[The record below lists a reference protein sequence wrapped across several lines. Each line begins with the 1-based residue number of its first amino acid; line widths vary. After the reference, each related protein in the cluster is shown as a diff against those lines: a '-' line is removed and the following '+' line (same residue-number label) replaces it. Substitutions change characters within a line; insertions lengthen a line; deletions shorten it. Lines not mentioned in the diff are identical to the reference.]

1 MTIPEPIVTT
11 VAFVVALGVL
21 VFVHELGHFLTAKR
35 LGVKVLRFSIGFGP
49 VLWRRQRGETEYA
62 LSAIP
67 LGGYVKMLGEDAD
80 GDDPVANEE
89 RHRSFSAQSPLRRA
103 AIIFAGPFTNFLFAF
118 VVYALVFASAGTP
131 IPSTTPRIGGVTAAM
146 PGDRAGL
153 KANDLVVT
161 IDGTAIDSWQN
172 LSKTVRASGGKPL
185 HVVVDRDGNKVELD
199 ITPEEHDV
207 PNPDGGPTE
216 RAFLIGV
223 EPSRDWEAVN
233 PVRALALAG
242 EQTYFYSLQVLSGLG
257 QIMTGHISPK
267 ELGGPIAIAQAA
279 GRTARNGLWNY
290 LMMLAL
296 LSINLGVLNLMP
308 VPALDGGHLALISIE
323 GVLGRPLK
331 PRALELAQ
339 QVGVLLLVSLMV
351 FVFYN
356 DIHRLVQG

>member
-1 MTIPEPIVTT
+1 MTLPEPVVTA

-35 LGVKVLRFSIGFGP
+35 LGVKVERFSIGFGP
-49 VLWRRQRGETEYA
+49 IVWRRKPGETEYA

-80 GDDPVANEE
+80 GDPVPTEE
-89 RHRSFSAQSPLRRA
+89 VHRAFSSQAPRRRA
-103 AIIFAGPFTNFLFAF
+103 GIIAAGPLTNFVFAF
-118 VVYALVFASAGTP
+118 VAYAFVYAIAGAP
-131 IPSTTPRIGGVTAAM
+131 MPSNEPRLGGVSASM
-146 PGDRAGL
+146 PADRAGL
-153 KANDLVVT
+153 HAGDRVVA
-161 IDGTAIDSWQN
+161 IDGVPMDTWET
-172 LSKTVRASGGKPL
+172 LSKTVRGSDGKTL
-185 HVVVDRDGNKVELD
+185 HMVIDRDGQRLD
-199 ITPEEHDV
+199 VTVTPEQHDLTS
-207 PNPDGGPTE
+207 PDGSEAE

-223 EPSRDWEAVN
+223 EPSHDWEHVGPVTAVWY
-233 PVRALALAG
+233 AA
-242 EQTYFYSLQVLSGLG
+242 EQSGGMAFAVLQGLG
-257 QIMTGHISPK
+257 HMVMGHVSVK

-279 GRTARNGLWNY
+279 GRQARTGFWNY

-308 VPALDGGHLALISIE
+308 VPALDGGHLALLSIE
-323 GVLGRPLK
+323 GILGRPLK

>member
-1 MTIPEPIVTT
+1 MSIPEPVVTA
-11 VAFVVALGVL
+11 VAFIVALGVL

-49 VLWRRQRGETEYA
+49 ILWRRQPGETEYA

-80 GDDPVANEE
+80 GDPVPPEE
-89 RHRSFSAQSPLRRA
+89 VHRAFSSQRPLRRA
-103 AIIFAGPFTNFLFAF
+103 AIIAAGPVTNFVFALVAYAF
-118 VVYALVFASAGTP
+118 VFGVAGAP
-131 IPSTTPRIGGVTAAM
+131 LPSKEPRLGGVSASM
-146 PGDRAGL
+146 PGERAGL
-153 KANDLVVT
+153 RPGDLVLSINDAP
-161 IDGTAIDSWQN
+161 IDTWETFA
-172 LSKTVRASGGKPL
+172 KTVRGSGGKTL
-185 HVVVDRDGNKVELD
+185 QLVIDRDGSRVDVEV
-199 ITPEEHDV
+199 TPEEHDLTS
-207 PNPDGGPTE
+207 PDGSTAE

-223 EPSRDWEAVN
+223 EPSREWESVGPLRAIGLAAEQTGGT
-233 PVRALALAG
+233 ALAV
-242 EQTYFYSLQVLSGLG
+242 LQGLG
-257 QIMTGHISPK
+257 HMLTGHVSVK

-279 GRTARNGLWNY
+279 GRQARNGLWSY

-308 VPALDGGHLALISIE
+308 VPALDGGHLALLSIE
-323 GVLGRPLK
+323 GLLGRPLK
-331 PRALELAQ
+331 PRALEVAT

>member
-1 MTIPEPIVTT
+1 MAIPEPLITAA
-11 VAFVVALGVL
+11 AFIVALAVL

-49 VLWRRQRGETEYA
+49 VIWRRQRGETEYA
-62 LSAIP
+62 ISAIP

-80 GDDPVANEE
+80 GDAEVVAAE
-89 RHRSFSAQSPLRRA
+89 RHRAFSAQSPLRRA
-103 AIIFAGPFTNFLFAF
+103 AIIFAGPATNFLFAF
-118 VVYALVFASAGTP
+118 VVYVLVFGIVGTP
-131 IPSTTPRIGGVTAAM
+131 LPSKEPRIGGVSASTPA
-146 PGDRAGL
+146 DRAGL
-153 KANDLVVT
+153 RAGDLVLS
-161 IDGTAIDSWQN
+161 IDGESIDSWEM
-172 LSKTVRASGGKPL
+172 LSKTVRGSDGKPL
-185 HVVVDRDGNKVELD
+185 HLLLDREGARVELD
-199 ITPEEHDV
+199 VTPEPHDL
-207 PNPDGGPTE
+207 PTLDGRATE

-223 EPSRDWEAVN
+223 EPSREWEQVG
-233 PVRALALAG
+233 PLQGVALAA
-242 EQTYFYSLQVLSGLG
+242 EQTVGTAVAVFGGLV
-257 QIMTGHISPK
+257 QMVTGHISVK

-279 GRTARNGLWNY
+279 GRQAKNGLWHY

-308 VPALDGGHLALISIE
+308 VPALDGGHLGLISVEAI
-323 GVLGRPLK
+323 LGRPLK

>member
-1 MTIPEPIVTT
+1 MTIPEPVVTT

-35 LGVKVLRFSIGFGP
+35 IGVKVLRFSIGFGP

-80 GDDPVANEE
+80 GDDPVANDE
-89 RHRSFSAQSPLRRA
+89 RHRAFSTQSPLRRA

-118 VVYALVFASAGTP
+118 VVYALVFASVGTP
-131 IPSTTPRIGGVTAAM
+131 VPSTTPRIGGVSATTPA
-146 PGDRAGL
+146 DRAGL
-153 KANDLVVT
+153 KPNDLVLT
-161 IDGTAIDSWQN
+161 IDGAAIDTWQN
-172 LSKTVRASGGKPL
+172 LSKTVRASEGKTL
-185 HVVVDRDGNKVELD
+185 HLVVDRDGSKVDLD
-199 ITPEEHDV
+199 VTPEQHDV
-207 PNPDGGPTE
+207 PNLEGGPAE

-223 EPSRDWEAVN
+223 EPSRDWEAVG
-233 PVRALALAG
+233 PFRAFALAG
-242 EQTYFYSLQVLSGLG
+242 EQTYGTALAVLQGLG
-257 QIMTGHISPK
+257 QMVTGHVSVK

-279 GRTARNGLWNY
+279 GRQARNGLWNY

-308 VPALDGGHLALISIE
+308 VPALDGGHMALISIE
-323 GVLGRPLK
+323 AILGRPLK